1 MEINTMRILKIL
13 LILIVIFIP
22 SNLCGE
28 INLTIEGSAL
38 IMEGSQSITMQTEM
52 EVFNV
57 TDNGGEAFRVTDG
70 GGQNFN
76 VRI

>member
-1 MEINTMRILKIL
+1 MKKLIL
-13 LILIVIFIP
+13 LILIIIFIP

-28 INLTIEGSAL
+28 ICLTIEGSAL
-38 IMEGSQSITMQTEM
+38 IMEGSQFVTIQTEY

-76 VRI
+76 VRK

>member
-1 MEINTMRILKIL
+1 MKKLIL
-13 LILIVIFIP
+13 LILIIIFIP
-22 SNLCGE
+22 ANLCGE
-28 INLTIEGSAL
+28 TSLTIEGSAL
-38 IMEGSQSITMQTEM
+38 IMEGSQSIMMQTEM